1 MFTPTRSNRLSEP
14 APDPLNNPLLR
25 PWDGPLGAPPFA
37 QVRAEDFLPAF
48 DVACQWHRAEISAIA
63 AQAEAPTFENTIAAL
78 ERAGEALAR
87 VRRLFWTLSSAQG
100 TPEIQ
105 AIEGAVSALLSAHST
120 AINHDS
126 ALAAR
131 VAAVYAAR
139 HDAGLTAPQV
149 RLVEGSHAGFR
160 RSGAGLTPAQKDR
173 FAAIDARLSAL
184 SVQFGHNVLAATAD
198 WVLDLGPDDLAGLP
212 APLCA
217 AAAARAA
224 ASGAPGRYHVTLDR
238 TDYESFLGFSQ
249 RRDLRERLWRAFTGR
264 CDGGAHDNWR
274 VIAET
279 LALRQERAALL
290 GYADHAHYALEDS
303 MAHTPAA
310 AMDLLE
316 QLWAPGKRR
325 AAEEAAELQA
335 LIDGEGGGFALAP
348 WDWRFYAE
356 QVRRSRYALDGA
368 AVAQHLRLDAVRQAA
383 FDTATRL
390 YGLSFIRRT
399 DIAGYHPD
407 VWAWE
412 VREVSGEAVGL
423 LFTDYLARPEK
434 HGGAWMGSL
443 RVQEAMDGPVLPVVY
458 LVANFAAAPPPDTAA
473 TRLSID
479 EARTLFHEFG
489 HALHGLLSRVTYPS
503 QSGTAVARDF
513 VEFPSKLMENW
524 IVSRPVLSGF
534 GVPDALID
542 AIRNAEGYGQG
553 FATVELISCALIDLA
568 LHGSAEA
575 AADPRAFVEAQ
586 IQRLGMPAQI
596 GLRHRFPYFTHVFDG
611 GYAAAYYSYAWS
623 EALDADVFEAF
634 VASGDV
640 FDPAL
645 AARFRN
651 EILSV
656 GDTRDPMASFEA
668 FRGRAPDADALMR
681 ARHLV
686 GA

>member
-1 MFTPTRSNRLSEP
+1 MN
-14 APDPLNNPLLR
+14 DPLTNLLLR

-48 DVACQWHRAEISAIA
+48 EAATAWQRAEVAGIA
-63 AQAEAPTFENTIAAL
+63 GQAEAATFENTVAAL
-78 ERAGEALAR
+78 ERSGEVLGR

-100 TPEIQ
+100 TAAIR
-105 AIEGAVSALLSAHST
+105 AIEGNVSALLSAHSI
-120 AINHDS
+120 AINHDA

-131 VAAVYAAR
+131 IAAVHASR
-139 HDAGLTAPQV
+139 HDAGLTPAQV
-149 RLVEGSHAGFR
+149 RLVEASYAGAR
-160 RSGAGLTPAQKDR
+160 RSGAALGPEQKER
-173 FAAIDARLSAL
+173 FAEIHSRLSAL

-198 WVLDLGPDDLAGLP
+198 WVLDLGVDDLAGLP
-212 APLCA
+212 SSQCD

-224 ASGAPGRYHVTLDR
+224 AAGAPGRFHVTLDR

-249 RRDLRERLWRAFTGR
+249 RRDLREKLWRAFTER
-264 CDGGAHDNWR
+264 CDGGAQNNWP
-274 VIAET
+274 VIAEI
-279 LALRQERAALL
+279 LALRHERATLL

-310 AMDLLE
+310 ALDLLQ
-316 QLWAPGKRR
+316 QLWEPGKRR

-335 LIDGEGGGFALAP
+335 LIDAEGGAFTLAP

-356 QVRRSRYALDGA
+356 QMRRSRYALDGA

-383 FDTATRL
+383 FDTAARL
-390 YGLSFIRRT
+390 YGLSFTRRA
-399 DIAGYHPD
+399 DIPGYHPD

-412 VREVSGEAVGL
+412 VGDGAAGPVGL

-443 RVQEAMDGPVLPVVY
+443 RVQETMDGTVLPVVY
-458 LVANFAAAPPPDTAA
+458 LVANFASAPPPDTGA

-524 IVSRPVLSGF
+524 IVSREVLSGF
-534 GVPDALID
+534 GVPDALIA
-542 AIRNAEGYGQG
+542 AIRSAESYGQG
-553 FATVELISCALIDLA
+553 FATVELIGCSLIDLA
-568 LHGSAEA
+568 MHGSAQA
-575 AADPRAFVEAQ
+575 AADPRAFVEAELEW
-586 IQRLGMPAQI
+586 LGMPPAV
-596 GLRHRFPYFTHVFDG
+596 GLRHRFPYFTHIFDG
-611 GYAAAYYSYAWS
+611 GYASAYYSYAWS
-623 EALDADVFEAF
+623 ETLDADVFEAF
-634 VASGDV
+634 VASGDI
-640 FDPAL
+640 FDAQL
-645 AARFRN
+645 AKRFRR

-656 GDTRDPMASFEA
+656 GNTRDPMESFTA
-668 FRGRAPDADALMR
+668 FLGRGPDPEALMR
-681 ARHLV
+681 ARNLTD
-686 GA
+686 A